1 MIRHA
6 DSLILVWKLA
16 ELEARHLR
24 NGEIEPAHFFL
35 GLLKIVDLDVVRLA
49 ENWQAEGRDSV
60 EQLSADVGL
69 LRSIFTEFFI
79 ETTPLRRRLRS
90 RLSKGVAEEKETLR
104 RSRVARTLFRKAELM
119 GSEIVRPDHLLVAI
133 LETDV
138 PEVSRVLADSGID
151 RERLTRDFQHVGVPD
166 GISEDRVRSAPDH
179 LADRSRLAFSAGH
192 PDDLVRNLPI
202 LGGNRRRQNPAGW
215 NSEVLHS
222 CLDDPFAGGGN
233 RPDLAA
239 HIV

>member
-1 MIRHA
+1 MTRHA

-133 LETDV
+133 L
-138 PEVSRVLADSGID
+138 
-151 RERLTRDFQHVGVPD
+151 
-166 GISEDRVRSAPDH
+166 
-179 LADRSRLAFSAGH
+179 
-192 PDDLVRNLPI
+192 
-202 LGGNRRRQNPAGW
+202 
-215 NSEVLHS
+215 
-222 CLDDPFAGGGN
+222 
-233 RPDLAA
+233 
-239 HIV
+239 